1 MKYWHQTTG
10 KFYCIIPLI
19 DSLKYLS
26 ILDECE
32 VP

>member
-10 KFYCIIPLI
+10 QFYCIIPLLGR
-19 DSLKYLS
+19 LKYLF

-32 VP
+32 AP